1 MKNKGISIREIL
13 IITFGMFLVAAGVY
27 FFMIPGNIVAGSV
40 SGLALVLSKLL
51 GIQVSVLTFIL
62 NTFLLIIGFIFIGK
76 EFGAK
81 TVYTSMLLPV
91 YLWIFEHFIPLDKS
105 ITNEQVIDLV
115 IYVLLIALGQALL
128 FHVNASSG
136 GLDIVAKMLN
146 KFTHIEIGKAL
157 T

>member
-76 EFGAK
+76 
-81 TVYTSMLLPV
+81 
-91 YLWIFEHFIPLDKS
+91 
-105 ITNEQVIDLV
+105 QID
-115 IYVLLIALGQALL
+115 YQ
-128 FHVNASSG
+128 
-136 GLDIVAKMLN
+136 
-146 KFTHIEIGKAL
+146 
-157 T
+157 

>member
-62 NTFLLIIGFIFIGK
+62 NTFLLIIWSKDSVHIYASPCI
-76 EFGAK
+76 
-81 TVYTSMLLPV
+81 S
-91 YLWIFEHFIPLDKS
+91 LDFR
-105 ITNEQVIDLV
+105 
-115 IYVLLIALGQALL
+115 A
-128 FHVNASSG
+128 FH
-136 GLDIVAKMLN
+136 
-146 KFTHIEIGKAL
+146 T

>member
-13 IITFGMFLVAAGVY
+13 IITFGMFLVASGVY

-81 TVYTSMLLPV
+81 TV
-91 YLWIFEHFIPLDKS
+91 
-105 ITNEQVIDLV
+105 
-115 IYVLLIALGQALL
+115 
-128 FHVNASSG
+128 
-136 GLDIVAKMLN
+136 
-146 KFTHIEIGKAL
+146 
-157 T
+157 

>member
-51 GIQVSVLTFIL
+51 GIQVSVLTFISKY
-62 NTFLLIIGFIFIGK
+62 IPS
-76 EFGAK
+76 
-81 TVYTSMLLPV
+81 YYRV
-91 YLWIFEHFIPLDKS
+91 YLHRKRIWSKDSVHIYASPCISLDFR
-105 ITNEQVIDLV
+105 
-115 IYVLLIALGQALL
+115 A
-128 FHVNASSG
+128 FH
-136 GLDIVAKMLN
+136 
-146 KFTHIEIGKAL
+146 T

>member
-62 NTFLLIIGFIFIGK
+62 NTCLLLSGLSSSEKNLGKDSVHIYAISLYIVGFR
-76 EFGAK
+76 A
-81 TVYTSMLLPV
+81 
-91 YLWIFEHFIPLDKS
+91 
-105 ITNEQVIDLV
+105 
-115 IYVLLIALGQALL
+115 
-128 FHVNASSG
+128 FH
-136 GLDIVAKMLN
+136 
-146 KFTHIEIGKAL
+146 T

>member
-1 MKNKGISIREIL
+1 M
-13 IITFGMFLVAAGVY
+13 
-27 FFMIPGNIVAGSV
+27 
-40 SGLALVLSKLL
+40 
-51 GIQVSVLTFIL
+51 
-62 NTFLLIIGFIFIGK
+62 
-76 EFGAK
+76 
-81 TVYTSMLLPV
+81 YTSMLLPV

-157 T
+157 TISGLITAMTSIFCLHIPTLIISLLGTYAKRSSSRLFLLTALKNENAYVLLQMITVRSNNILFMI

>member
-51 GIQVSVLTFIL
+51 GIQVSVLTRIWSKDSVH
-62 NTFLLIIGFIFIGK
+62 IYASPCI
-76 EFGAK
+76 
-81 TVYTSMLLPV
+81 S
-91 YLWIFEHFIPLDKS
+91 LDFR
-105 ITNEQVIDLV
+105 
-115 IYVLLIALGQALL
+115 A
-128 FHVNASSG
+128 FH
-136 GLDIVAKMLN
+136 
-146 KFTHIEIGKAL
+146 T

>member
-91 YLWIFEHFIPLDKS
+91 YLWIFEHFIPLDK
-105 ITNEQVIDLV
+105 
-115 IYVLLIALGQALL
+115 LL
-128 FHVNASSG
+128 FM
-136 GLDIVAKMLN
+136 I
-146 KFTHIEIGKAL
+146 
-157 T
+157 